1 MESMINFKIKLTKE
15 EAAKWQN
22 RKVEYVSK
30 STSLHPTFGKF
41 STWVGALENE
51 YFTILFLG
59 GVIIL
64 SVAEREFILGQN
76 NLVFAEATS
85 LLQATELI
93 KGSTPEIQ
101 QDIQNQYN
109 TIVSLQ
115 EQNEI
120 TFNNLMSILNWQYT
134 DESVVDETDLL
145 GV

>member
-30 STSLHPTFGKF
+30 STSLNPTFGKF

-76 NLVFAEATS
+76 NVVFAETIS
-85 LLQATELI
+85 LLQAAELI

-101 QDIQNQYN
+101 QNIQNQYN

-120 TFNNLMSILNWQYT
+120 TFDNIMSILNWQYT
-134 DESVVDETDLL
+134 DEAVVDETDLL